1 MRTAGIP
8 RRGPLVV
15 LAFAGELVLSA
26 PAFLAAQ
33 GLSGADLEAQKG
45 ISSAFVRNVLARDW
59 DAVAA
64 MYAEDAIL
72 GPPNQPAVK
81 GRAAIRAWFSS
92 FPPVTAFTAADV
104 RIDGHGDL
112 AYGHGTF
119 EITVMPPGAAGPIK
133 NRGKYLDV
141 RKKQK
146 DGRWLYVVDFWS
158 SDLPQQGAN

>member
-1 MRTAGIP
+1 MRIP
-8 RRGPLVV
+8 RISRGLLGV
-15 LAFAGELVLSA
+15 LALAAAIVLSA
-26 PAFLAAQ
+26 PTFLSAQ
-33 GLSGADLEAQKG
+33 GLAGADLEAQKG

-72 GPPNQPAVK
+72 CPPNQPAVK
-81 GRAAIRAWFSS
+81 GRAAIRAWLSN
-92 FPPVTAFTAADV
+92 FPPVTAFTATDV

-119 EITVMPPGAAGPIK
+119 EITLTPPGAAAPIK
-133 NRGKYLDV
+133 DRGKYLDV

-146 DGRWLYVVDFWS
+146 DGRWLYVMDFWS
-158 SDLPQQGAN
+158 SDLPPQGGAN